1 MRTPKQQLLLRQL
14 QNLNGR
20 FQVKIAALYD
30 SLKISTEALYSSFLN
45 LNNSF
50 YSDSFQNPQR
60 LLSESDLE
68 VGIRLR
74 IFNLKNDLFLTVN
87 FSPFLNFLFR
97 LCFAK
102 IQIVLFY
109 SQFVLYPFY
118 NLLITVPVYLKK
130 GTDSFFSHKNRFKLL
145 RFNSCFMT
153 FFGQIR
159 IRNWIRTI

>member
-1 MRTPKQQLLLRQL
+1 M
-14 QNLNGR
+14 
-20 FQVKIAALYD
+20 
-30 SLKISTEALYSSFLN
+30 
-45 LNNSF
+45 
-50 YSDSFQNPQR
+50 
-60 LLSESDLE
+60 SESDLE

-159 IRNWIRTI
+159 IRNWIRTIWQDPTKKARIRLDPDLQHWRQLPNFNHSYGMCNSFNILAAASKS